1 MKTITI
7 KLFLALTFLFLF
19 SACELLEEIDDSSSF
34 CDKTAFT
41 PWMEVTFNTKVW
53 IDNVKDNITIPI
65 KVEYYKIACGKNELD
80 RVPESTHIFIGE
92 LSKKHTDRTTGPVGY
107 QLRNSGD
114 IIYIKVYTDPYK
126 DGSYVYLQRTWKF
139 DSDSFSFNDHNK
151 KELDYRI
158 SN

>member
-7 KLFLALTFLFLF
+7 KLFLFLTIAFTF
-19 SACELLEEIDDSSSF
+19 SACELLDEIDDSSSF
-34 CDKTAFT
+34 CDKTAFS
-41 PWMEVTFNTKVW
+41 PWMEVTFNTTVR
-53 IDNVKDNITIPI
+53 IDNINDNTTIPI
-65 KVEYYKIACGKNELD
+65 KVEYYKKACGQSE
-80 RVPESTHIFIGE
+80 RVPESTSIFLGE
-92 LSKKHTDRTTGPVGY
+92 LSKKNTVRTTGPVGY

-114 IIYIKVYTDPYK
+114 IIYIKLYTDPYK
-126 DGSYVYLQRTWKF
+126 DGSYVYLRKTWEF